1 VEVTVPFWTSRDPDE
16 RVTIEVGER
25 ERRFYDRLRTRVV
38 RREYGEGSGLAD
50 LLLLIPDVAVLLA
63 RLARDPRV
71 PIGAKAIAA
80 CAALYVVS
88 PIDLVPEIF
97 LGPVGVVD
105 DLVVM
110 AAALSRLVNYV
121 HPDVLRHHWSGQGDV
136 LEVIQQVTRRAESL
150 VKHRIP
156 ATLRRLLGRTA

>member
-1 VEVTVPFWTSRDPDE
+1 MPFWTNRPPDE
-16 RVTIEVGER
+16 EVTIEIGER
-25 ERRFYDRLRTRVV
+25 ERRLYDRLRARVV
-38 RREYGEGSGLAD
+38 KREFGEGSGLAD
-50 LLLLIPDVAVLLA
+50 LLLLLPDVAVLLA

-71 PIGAKAIAA
+71 PVGAKAIAA

-97 LGPVGVVD
+97 FGPVGVLD
-105 DLVVM
+105 DLLVL

-136 LEVIQQVTRRAESL
+136 LDMIQTVTRRAESL
-150 VKHRIP
+150 IKHRIP
-156 ATLRRLLGRTA
+156 ATLRRFLGRAA

>member
-1 VEVTVPFWTSRDPDE
+1 MPFWSKPASDE
-16 RVTIEVGER
+16 KVTLEIGER
-25 ERRFYDRLRTRVV
+25 ERRFYDRLRARVV
-38 RREYGEGSGLAD
+38 KREFGEGSGLAD
-50 LLLLIPDVAVLLA
+50 LLLLIPDIAVLLA

-71 PIGAKAIAA
+71 PVGGKAIAA
-80 CAALYVVS
+80 CAALYVIS

-136 LEVIQQVTRRAESL
+136 LDVIQQVTRRAETL
-150 VKHRIP
+150 IKTRIP
-156 ATLRRLLGRTA
+156 STLRKLLGRAA

>member
-1 VEVTVPFWTSRDPDE
+1 MPFWTNRAPE
-16 RVTIEVGER
+16 ETVTIEIGER
-25 ERRFYDRLRTRVV
+25 ERRFYDRLRARVV
-38 RREYGEGSGLAD
+38 KREFGESSGLAD
-50 LLLLIPDVAVLLA
+50 LLLLLPDIAVLLA

-71 PIGAKAIAA
+71 PVGAKAIAA

-97 LGPVGVVD
+97 LGPVGVLD
-105 DLVVM
+105 DLVVL

-121 HPDVLRHHWSGQGDV
+121 HPDLLRHHWSGQGDV

-150 VKHRIP
+150 VKHYIP
-156 ATLRRLLGRTA
+156 ATLRRFLGRAA